1 MDLLQ
6 DFVNVRRVGLL
17 ERLRLELL
25 ITATSW
31 RCSLLRCSCLLGRLV
46 DCRLGRCLASCGS
59 RLLADGLALD
69 AGGAI
74 VE

>member
-17 ERLRLELL
+17 ERPLELL
-25 ITATSW
+25 ITAISW